1 MAVNKTGYVCVQ
13 RARAEAIL
21 SVLSPTLNLPVT
33 LSLHLEKGGSISG
46 GEDREGGKEE
56 APS

>member
-1 MAVNKTGYVCVQ
+1 VCVQ

-33 LSLHLEKGGSISG
+33 LKSPFGKGGSISG
-46 GEDREGGKEE
+46 GVDREGGKEE